1 MTPRLAGSIAFVLVL
16 LFAMNSYAQSPV
28 FIEFFYLVPTCDTC
42 DPSATAKY
50 IAAQNLVDKIQT
62 DYGSEVQVELV
73 DRTTAEGRERY
84 VAYGLTEAQAV
95 VVNRKIKLEGD
106 QLTEENL
113 KKYID
118 AYLRGDDPASNTFRP
133 VTALFAFSTG
143 LISGLSPCL
152 MAMLGFILSYTSGT
166 VSSFKSGMFRVSVFG
181 IGFVSALLLIG
192 ALFAAVLMLVPSF
205 TTIMTWVA
213 SVLII
218 IVGLNLTGLLPVP
231 SALRSLSQKAGSRGR
246 VELAQRYRATTIGLF
261 SLGFIFYF
269 VSICTAPLSFT
280 VLPTLSAPNNIYLLP
295 LFGIG
300 AIIPFLAVGLAAGG
314 SPALAKKIGQQ
325 YRFRIRALSGAI
337 LLVYSAWLIVFNLL
351 SSKMSLAYSLATGF
365 SLSLL
370 AMLAFILLYS
380 ASTSRS
386 LKEPLSKSF
395 VLALGIATGTT
406 VLTVSLMAFGVQFYV
421 DLFANLQTVTI
432 VVAAMII
439 LAGLFVSGVLDY
451 LPGSAPFKE
460 RLAGKYSLT
469 LLALY
474 FLGFLSFLA
483 AVRVFPLS
491 RFITTGTAIDL
502 NLLLA
507 FNLVLLAPFI
517 TVGIISGALHKLAR
531 SAYEKHRL
539 KIHALSGLVLLLYAV
554 WLLGQIIL

>member
-1 MTPRLAGSIAFVLVL
+1 MNPKLAGSIAFVLVL
-16 LFAMNSYAQSPV
+16 LFAMDVFAQSPV
-28 FIEFFYLVPTCDTC
+28 SIEFFYLVPTCDTC

-50 IAAQNLVDKIQT
+50 IAAQNLIDKIQS
-62 DYGSEVQVELV
+62 DYDDQVLIERV
-73 DRTTAEGRERY
+73 NRTSAEGRERY
-84 VAYGLTEAQAV
+84 VEYGLTEAQAV
-95 VVNRKIKLEGD
+95 VVNRKIKLQGD
-106 QLTEENL
+106 QLTEDNL
-113 KKYID
+113 KMYID
-118 AYLRGDDPASNTFRP
+118 AYLRGDDPASDTFRP

-166 VSSFKSGMFRVSVFG
+166 VSSFKSGMFRVSIFG

-205 TTIMTWVA
+205 TITMTWAA

-218 IVGLNLTGLLPVP
+218 IVGSNLVGLLPVP
-231 SALRSLSQKAGSRGR
+231 SVLSSLSRKLGSRGR

-280 VLPTLSAPNNIYLLP
+280 VLPTLSAPSNIYLLP

-300 AIIPFLAVGLAAGG
+300 AIIPFLAVGLVAGG

-325 YRFRIRALSGAI
+325 HRLKIRALSGAI
-337 LLVYSAWLIVFNLL
+337 LLAYSVWLIVFNLL
-351 SSKMSLAYSLATGF
+351 SSKMALAYSLATGF
-365 SLSLL
+365 SSSLL
-370 AMLAFILLYS
+370 AVLAFILLYS

-386 LKEPLSKSF
+386 LKEPLGKSLVF
-395 VLALGIATGTT
+395 ALGIVTGNA
-406 VLTVSLMAFGVQFYV
+406 VLSVSLMTAGVDFYL
-421 DLFANLQTVTI
+421 DLFANLQTVTTVI
-432 VVAAMII
+432 AAIMI
-439 LAGLFVSGVLDY
+439 LAGLFVSGVLDS
-451 LPGSAPFKE
+451 LLGSAQLKE
-460 RLAGKYSLT
+460 RLVGKYSLT

-474 FLGFLSFLA
+474 FLGILSFLTT
-483 AVRVFPLS
+483 VRVFPLS
-491 RFITTGTAIDL
+491 RFITEGTAIDL

-507 FNLVLLAPFI
+507 FNLVLLAPFLA
-517 TVGIISGALHKLAR
+517 VGIISGALHKLAR
-531 SAYEKHRL
+531 SAYEKHRF

-554 WLLGQIIL
+554 WLLWQTIQ